1 MFCSINALF
10 QKATAFAKSNSS
22 RLQSLLS
29 VVGVMAALLTVP
41 TEAMAA
47 VDLPFVSGIGCTIVQ
62 YLKGPMAVVIF
73 MVVLVATL
81 VIGMI
86 SKMDWG
92 KIIGVVVIFGMLQ
105 GLTALLMNSGYIN
118 IPSCMM

>member
-1 MFCSINALF
+1 MFTSVKSLFLKIAAFGKKHGSRAQSALIGMGF
-10 QKATAFAKSNSS
+10 
-22 RLQSLLS
+22 L
-29 VVGVMAALLTVP
+29 AALLAVP

-73 MVVLVATL
+73 MIVLVATL
-81 VIGMI
+81 VVGMI

>member
-1 MFCSINALF
+1 MFTTMTTKF
-10 QKATAFAKSNSS
+10 KAAVAAVKKHGFRA
-22 RLQSLLS
+22 QSFLIA
-29 VVGVMAALLTVP
+29 MAYIAALVSVP
-41 TEAMAA
+41 TDAMAA

-73 MVVLVATL
+73 MIVLVATL
-81 VIGMI
+81 VVGMI

>member
-1 MFCSINALF
+1 MFTSVKSLFLKIATFGKKHGSRAQSALIGMGF
-10 QKATAFAKSNSS
+10 
-22 RLQSLLS
+22 L
-29 VVGVMAALLTVP
+29 AALLAVP

-73 MVVLVATL
+73 MIVLVATL
-81 VIGMI
+81 VVGMI